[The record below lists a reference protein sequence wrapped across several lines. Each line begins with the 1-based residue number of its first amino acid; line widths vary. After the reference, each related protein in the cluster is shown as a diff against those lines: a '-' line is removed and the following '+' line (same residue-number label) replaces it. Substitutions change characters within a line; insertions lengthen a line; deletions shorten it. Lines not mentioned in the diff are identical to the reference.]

1 MPKTSGGGF
10 IEVNDSAKHA
20 SSERDS
26 ITVHFLLAPTKTTTT
41 TTTTT
46 VMLIGTLELSSFGS
60 KEFALYKLF
69 QGWV

>member
-26 ITVHFLLAPTKTTTT
+26 ITVHFLLAPTT